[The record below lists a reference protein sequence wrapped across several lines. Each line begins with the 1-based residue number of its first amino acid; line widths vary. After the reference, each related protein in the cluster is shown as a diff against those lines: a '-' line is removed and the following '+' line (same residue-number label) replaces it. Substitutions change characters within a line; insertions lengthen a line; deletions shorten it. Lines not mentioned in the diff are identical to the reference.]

1 MQRIMNS
8 EDIKDPLSKGIML
21 VCESMLEGLDE
32 NMGALIS
39 EEVLRRRIEGIMFL
53 VEDHLNSEESKIKGK
68 L

>member
-1 MQRIMNS
+1 
-8 EDIKDPLSKGIML
+8 ML

-39 EEVLRRRIEGIMFL
+39 EEVLRRRIEGIIFL